1 MVMLHSKA
9 EWVVVD
15 HALAKA
21 IFPARFQMFL
31 TIYLA
36 TLWVADAAVAATAR
50 HVVRTYGIICA
61 SRWKKRS
68 TVCKQR
74 SMFQHLSLAMNVM
87 AVVPKVVQNPQP
99 AQHVQEWVK
108 FVQHKGSLRLN
119 VPVQHVRV
127 PVRSLK
133 THANPATVRA
143 AKKKIAH

>member
-15 HALAKA
+15 NALAKA

-36 TLWVADAAVAATAR
+36 ILWAADVAVAATAL
-50 HVVRTYGIICA
+50 HVVRIYGIICA
-61 SRWKKRS
+61 SCWKKHI
-68 TVCKQR
+68 TVCKKR
-74 SMFQHLSLAMNVM
+74 SMFQPLSLVTNVM
-87 AVVPKVVQNPQP
+87 AVVLKVVQNPQP
-99 AQHVQEWVK
+99 AQHVQGWVK
-108 FVQHKGSLRLN
+108 FVQPKDSLRLN
-119 VPVQHVRV
+119 VPAQHVRV

-143 AKKKIAH
+143 VKRRIAR